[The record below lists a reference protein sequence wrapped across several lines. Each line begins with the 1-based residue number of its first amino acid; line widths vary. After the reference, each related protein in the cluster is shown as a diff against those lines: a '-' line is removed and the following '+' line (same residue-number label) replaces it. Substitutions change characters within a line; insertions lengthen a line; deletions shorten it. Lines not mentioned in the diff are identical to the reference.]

1 MSHATDPAAV
11 PASAMLPAL
20 LGALLAGGCLVL
32 AGRSTGAETPTHPA
46 ATPVVLHTAA
56 ECADLIKQY
65 DVAAPAHHG
74 AARADDAARERSAGD
89 QACRAG
95 HYADG
100 VAALRRALHY
110 IGVNPV
116 RISPAPR
123 S

>member
-1 MSHATDPAAV
+1 MSHATDPVAA
-11 PASAMLPAL
+11 PASTVLPVV
-20 LGALLAGGCLVL
+20 LGALLVGICLAL
-32 AGRSTGAETPTHPA
+32 ANRSTGAQTPGHPA
-46 ATPVVLHTAA
+46 TTPAVLHTAA

-74 AARADDAARERSAGD
+74 ALRAEDAARERSAGD

-116 RISPAPR
+116 RFSPAPR

>member
-1 MSHATDPAAV
+1 MSQATDPAAV
-11 PASAMLPAL
+11 PASAML

-32 AGRSTGAETPTHPA
+32 AGRSTGAQTPARPA
-46 ATPVVLHTAA
+46 ATPAVLHTAA
-56 ECADLIKQY
+56 ECADLVKQY

-74 AARADDAARERSAGD
+74 APRAGDAARERAAGD
-89 QACRAG
+89 QACQAG

-100 VAALRRALHY
+100 VAALRRALHD

-116 RISPAPR
+116 RISPAPH